1 MSLVRIALIH
11 GRTAAQRRDIGEA
24 VHRALVD
31 TIGVPLADRFQVIT
45 EHEKNELVYDPH
57 YLGIRRS
64 DGVVMVQSTLS
75 SGRTLEA
82 KRALQPRRGGAGEL
96 VLRPGRSAL
105 HAGGES
111 TGLEYALPTRS
122 AHVQGRP
129 SQG

>member
-82 KRALQPRRGGAGEL
+82 KRAL
-96 VLRPGRSAL
+96 
-105 HAGGES
+105 
-111 TGLEYALPTRS
+111 
-122 AHVQGRP
+122 
-129 SQG
+129 